1 MTTILALALGL
12 VFVYLLFSLLVS
24 AVNEAVFGHLTH
36 LRARVLEDSLR
47 AIISDNAK
55 GFSASALIGN
65 TVRALLAKIP
75 SRKTHPS
82 GSVVNSPPT
91 ESPVPAVVNALASEA
106 ETFSDK
112 LLQHPLFQGLISG
125 RARFP
130 SYVPAE
136 TFVDGVIGTLL
147 NLGSASSPPSASP
160 NQITIAQIVDAV
172 DRLPDSYAKKVI
184 SSVLAG
190 AESPKEARQRLETWF
205 NNSMQRVSGTYK
217 RYSQFWLYVWASVL
231 VLWLNV
237 DTIEICRRL
246 MADAQLRNALA
257 SGAFSFVQ
265 TNSAG
270 NPVSGAG
277 GPPAP
282 QTNPIPVALSVP
294 QLLQEIST
302 LNLPIGWGSCASN
315 ASAKTI
321 IGRVITW
328 LPRFEQ
334 SASVSTNSA
343 SYMLASAGLAPAAPC
358 PSTPEAW
365 RLKLLGL
372 IISIAAISQGA
383 PFWFD
388 LLNRVT
394 NVRAAGKPPQP
405 KTGPD

>member
-1 MTTILALALGL
+1 MSTILELALAL
-12 VFVYLLFSLLVS
+12 VFVYLLFSLVVS

-55 GFSASALIGN
+55 GFSASACLLKVVARFRKKWKTRPSPSLI
-65 TVRALLAKIP
+65 V
-75 SRKTHPS
+75 
-82 GSVVNSPPT
+82 SPPT
-91 ESPVPAVVNALASEA
+91 VSARLIPSEA
-106 ETFSDK
+106 QSFSEE
-112 LLQHPLFQGLISG
+112 LLKHPLFQGLISG

-130 SYVPAE
+130 SYLPAE
-136 TFVDGVIGTLL
+136 TFADGVIGTLL
-147 NLGSASSPPSASP
+147 DLGSASSPPSVGP
-160 NQITIAQIVDAV
+160 NQITIAHIVDAV
-172 DRLPDSYAKKVI
+172 DRLDDGYAKKVF

-190 AESPKEARQRLETWF
+190 AKEPQEARQRLETWF
-205 NNSMQRVSGTYK
+205 NNSMQRVSGNYK

-246 MADAQLRNALA
+246 MADAQLRSALA

-270 NPVSGAG
+270 NPVSSTAGA
-277 GPPAP
+277 PTA
-282 QTNPIPVALSVP
+282 QTNATPIGLSVP
-294 QLLQEIST
+294 QLLQEIGK
-302 LNLPIGWGSCASN
+302 LNLPLGWGSCATN
-315 ASAKTI
+315 ASTNSI
-321 IGRVITW
+321 IGHLITW
-328 LPRFEQ
+328 LPRLEQ
-334 SASVSTNSA
+334 STTVSTNSA
-343 SYMLASAGLAPAAPC
+343 TYMLASAGLAPAAPC

-394 NVRAAGKPPQP
+394 NVRAAGKPPEP
-405 KTGPD
+405 KAGTS